1 MCISGNYGNP
11 LMPWV
16 RCTYECVVV
25 AVLPVVVDHLL
36 WKMPR
41 RPKPNTGRG
50 AGTHRGVCNMCQC
63 SVDSE
68 STMSCRKVMHEKEK
82 R

>member
-25 AVLPVVVDHLL
+25 VVVVVVLPVVVDHLL

-50 AGTHRGVCNMCQC
+50 VWNPWGDEGKGV
-63 SVDSE
+63 
-68 STMSCRKVMHEKEK
+68 
-82 R
+82 